1 MVALRVLA
9 MAALGLLRVEA
20 GRRVVPGAVHPVPI
34 PAVAP
39 AVIVR

>member
-9 MAALGLLRVEA
+9 VVALGLLRVEA
-20 GRRVVPGAVHPVPI
+20 GRRVVPGAVHPVPV